1 MKSRKA
7 KAMQD
12 KDNRIMQLFKGINKA
27 PLLMLGLLIAMPAF
41 ADQAQQLTTCTLT
54 PSDHIYI
61 AMSDE
66 IQANALKVR
75 LNNLGVL
82 FGLLICAVGI
92 YIFARVVLVS
102 GIKVKYLGKEGFVML
117 FVATI
122 LMGAGGYLFKDSKD
136 RKHEAVARI
145 QNFEDVKQTVAKPN
159 LDMLAMCEN
168 TFDDSGRIIK
178 TQVDYTI
185 EKSTFKTEPLRE
197 PLN

>member
-1 MKSRKA
+1 M
-7 KAMQD
+7 
-12 KDNRIMQLFKGINKA
+12 NFFKNINKTS
-27 PLLMLGLLIAMPAF
+27 LLMLGLLIAMPAF
-41 ADQAQQLTTCTLT
+41 ADQVQQLTTCTLT

-61 AMSDE
+61 TMTDE
-66 IQANALKVR
+66 IQAHALKVR
-75 LNNLGVL
+75 LNNLGMF
-82 FGLLICAVGI
+82 FGILVVALGI
-92 YIFARVVLVS
+92 YIFLRVVLVS
-102 GIKVKYLGKEGFVML
+102 GIKAKYLGKEGFVML

-122 LMGAGGYLFKDSKD
+122 LIGAGGYLFMDSKD

-178 TQVDYTI
+178 IQVDYTI
-185 EKSTFKTEPLRE
+185 ENSTFKTEPLRE